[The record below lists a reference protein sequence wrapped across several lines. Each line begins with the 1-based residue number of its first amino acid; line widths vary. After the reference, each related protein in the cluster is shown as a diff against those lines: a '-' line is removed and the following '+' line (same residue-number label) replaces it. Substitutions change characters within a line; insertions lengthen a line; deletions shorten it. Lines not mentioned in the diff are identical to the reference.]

1 MTVALVANI
10 ARPISSA
17 ISTAFSADSY
27 GALSSYG
34 LLGASAELVAIPDGY
49 GAVPFGV
56 SIYKSGS
63 VYSTDFDPTD
73 YRLVEGGPGVTTY
86 YVDKATGLD
95 TNAGT
100 SSEPFKTI
108 LKAISFSRGDAPTVL
123 VKVKGGTY
131 YLTENMNDK
140 RPEATNLSIISW
152 DNQPV
157 ICSNEN
163 TNIVP
168 ASWTLDSSNT
178 YYSSVAGYGYSE
190 YRSSAWDGK
199 IGDGFGDYL
208 PLIPVASIAECKSTS
223 NSYYTDTAALRIYVH
238 CSDNRAPDA
247 DIHVFEAW
255 SSPGQYK
262 DYPGLPSSAQC
273 YFENVHFFG
282 GAIAFAIEQS
292 HATNTTTSVF
302 NNCSFKYAGVSY
314 PQTVHALG
322 NIDVAL
328 YGCLVAES
336 HGDGFSYQ
344 SYGSNPAPR
353 AIEIDCEARR
363 CGSLLLGTANQGTS
377 MHDGGKIVRVNGNY
391 HHNENDQVADVGN
404 GTLAWLV
411 SCIASDGLKAGY
423 SGFLCGNGTPVT
435 NMWVDSCESSNN
447 TYGIYCGT
455 GSTTYTNSFTSD
467 SGNTGAGS
475 IVAY

>member
-1 MTVALVANI
+1 MNPLI
-10 ARPISSA
+10 LRRLIGGGG
-17 ISTAFSADSY
+17 IF
-27 GALSSYG
+27 
-34 LLGASAELVAIPDGY
+34 AEAPPSGF
-49 GAVPFGV
+49 GSVPFGAT
-56 SIYKSGS
+56 IYSNG
-63 VYSTDFDPTD
+63 TTNFDPTD

-108 LKAISFSRGDAPTVL
+108 LKAISFSRGDATTVL
-123 VKVKGGTY
+123 VKVKGGAY
-131 YLTENMNDK
+131 YLTENMNNK

-152 DNQPV
+152 DNLPV

-178 YYSSVAGYGYSE
+178 YYASVSGYGYSE

-199 IGDGFGDYL
+199 IGDVFGDYL

-328 YGCLVAES
+328 VDCLVAES
-336 HGDGFSYQ
+336 HADGFSYQ
-344 SYGSNPAPR
+344 AYGANPAPR
-353 AIEIDCEARR
+353 AIEINCEARR
-363 CGSLLLGTANQGTS
+363 CGTILTGTANQGST
-377 MHDGGKIVRVNGNY
+377 MHDGGKIVRALGHY
-391 HHNENDQVADVGN
+391 HHNENDQVADVGA
-404 GTLAWLV
+404 GSKAWMV
-411 SCIASDGLKAGY
+411 KCAVDNGLKANYAGY
-423 SGFLCGNGTPVT
+423 LAGNGSGATQTWLYSCTVSGCT
-435 NMWVDSCESSNN
+435 NDL
-447 TYGIYCGT
+447 YI
-455 GSTTYTNSFTSD
+455 
-467 SGNTGAGS
+467 GAGS
-475 IVAY
+475 TLYDRDYATRSPVVNNGTFVDIS